1 MIGVLFQSQLEQKE
15 VEVQEYKELLS
26 RARQDLVDVN
36 EQRRTEVATLHSKLA
51 AKAEESFAKFKTA
64 AVVSH

>member
-1 MIGVLFQSQLEQKE
+1 ME
-15 VEVQEYKELLS
+15 EYKELLS
-26 RARQDLVDVN
+26 RARQDLVDMN
-36 EQRRTEVATLHSKLA
+36 EQHRTEVATLHSKLA